1 MNPFIV
7 FTYLHVSEKCTRC
20 GMAVLEQPATYHL
33 RRSSNSSMTCNSTLQ
48 NHKVMN
54 FVCVC
59 MRVCVRVCVHACAR
73 VRVCV
78 CVCVSVRGGRERE
91 RERWQAVRSIIFL
104 CYMNVV
110 SLLGILPN

>member
-1 MNPFIV
+1 MNAFIV

-59 MRVCVRVCVHACAR
+59 MRVCVRA
-73 VRVCV
+73 RVCV
-78 CVCVSVRGGRERE
+78 CACVCGGERERESERERE
-91 RERWQAVRSIIFL
+91 RERDGRQ
-104 CYMNVV
+104 
-110 SLLGILPN
+110 LGALSFCVT